1 MKRRNLSLFVV
12 SAVMLSLV
20 LATVVGC
27 AARRPALVESKDLVA
42 VSVMPAGPKN
52 WRYTV
57 ETKNAEYLT
66 SVEFISPHLE
76 GCKVLVL
83 PEEFEIIQKVTPEGI
98 KVKLR
103 GTIYGQRFDQF
114 RRLQLVL
121 TTDTP
126 RKRGEIKIRV
136 TDFRG
141 NTTMINPIAGPVARR
156 IGTPRYAVARA
167 WRSYEITPQH
177 FGRFPDNL
185 VRITFIGN

>member
-1 MKRRNLSLFVV
+1 MKRPSLSLIAIP
-12 SAVMLSLV
+12 AVMISFVLV
-20 LATVVGC
+20 SVVGC

-42 VSVMPAGPKN
+42 VTVMPAGPKN
-52 WRYTV
+52 WLYTV

-76 GCKVLVL
+76 GCRVLAL
-83 PEEFEIIQKVTPEGI
+83 PEEIEIIQKETPEGI
-98 KVKLR
+98 KVNLK
-103 GTIYGQRFDQF
+103 GSIYGQRFSQF

-121 TTDTP
+121 TSNTP
-126 RKRGEIKIRV
+126 RERGEIKVRV

-141 NTTMINPIAGPVARR
+141 NTTMIEPIAGPVARR
-156 IGTPRYAVARA
+156 IGTPRRVVDRP
-167 WRSYEITPQH
+167 WRSYEIMPQH